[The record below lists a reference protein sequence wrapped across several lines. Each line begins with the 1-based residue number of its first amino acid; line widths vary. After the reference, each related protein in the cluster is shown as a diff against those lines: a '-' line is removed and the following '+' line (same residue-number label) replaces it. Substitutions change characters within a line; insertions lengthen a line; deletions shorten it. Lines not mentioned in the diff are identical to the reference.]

1 MRSDVVKERR
11 VRERERPSGAE
22 EEPSACGVMLL
33 ERGDDEGEQE
43 RERPSSAE
51 EEPSACEIVLLKKG

>member
-11 VRERERPSGAE
+11 VRERERPLGAE

-43 RERPSSAE
+43 RLG
-51 EEPSACEIVLLKKG
+51 V